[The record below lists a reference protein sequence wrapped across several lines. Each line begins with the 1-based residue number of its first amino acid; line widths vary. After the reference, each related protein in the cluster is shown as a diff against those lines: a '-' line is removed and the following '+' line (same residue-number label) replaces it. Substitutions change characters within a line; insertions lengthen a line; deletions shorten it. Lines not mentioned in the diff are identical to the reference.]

1 MKKAEGFTKEYWDE
15 NYSKLSEMDGIF
27 NAKAHARYLKAS
39 FDLEYVEV
47 NSIIDFGAGFGH
59 LLKALIMTFKPYKAL
74 ALEPSTFAFEKLK
87 KKKLKIGDM
96 QMMTIQTSMLEW
108 LTSNKST
115 AIFDLGVCTSVLQYI
130 DSADLQK
137 IIPLLAKKVRYL
149 YLTVPIDLELAKQ
162 KEEYEFADR
171 FALHRSH
178 EFYYNLLRKYFTFV
192 GNRILESKE
201 FCDYKTTP
209 YTELLF
215 RF

>member
-1 MKKAEGFTKEYWDE
+1 MNNSNGFARIYWDE
-15 NYSKLSEMDGIF
+15 NYQKLSEMDGIF

-59 LLKALIMTFKPYKAL
+59 LLKAFIQIFKPYKAV
-74 ALEPSTFAFEKLK
+74 ALEPSEFAFQKLQ

-96 QMMTIQTSMLEW
+96 QLTLLQDSMYEW
-108 LTSNKST
+108 LIKQKGP
-115 AIFDLGVCTSVLQYI
+115 AIFDLGVCTSVMQYI
-130 DSADLQK
+130 ETEELKK
-137 IIPLLAKKVRYL
+137 IVPLLAKRVRYL

-178 EFYYNLLRKYFTFV
+178 EFYHETLGKHFTFI

-201 FCDYKTTP
+201 FYNHKNTA